1 MTQTNCPNCGA
12 PIVGHKCA
20 YCGTVFDSE
29 YAERPHID
37 RRQRYLDK
45 MYCIGRISME
55 QYLALCEAHAQGLD
69 EYTELKIQS
78 ELLYSD
84 AIRAMKKYAPDLLDK
99 GLLSLNDVRAVE
111 FNPRTE
117 GWELYI

>member
-20 YCGTVFDSE
+20 YCGTVFNPE
-29 YAERPHID
+29 HIEQHHID

-55 QYLALCEAHAQGLD
+55 QYLALCEAHAAGLD

-78 ELLYSD
+78 KLLYQD
-84 AIRAMKKYAPDLLDK
+84 AIAAMKKY
-99 GLLSLNDVRAVE
+99 GGSFNQGVVSLNDVRAVE
-111 FNPRTE
+111 FDPRTE
-117 GWELYI
+117 GWKLYI

>member
-29 YAERPHID
+29 YIEHPHID

-45 MYCIGRISME
+45 MYCIGRITME
-55 QYLALCEAHAQGLD
+55 QYLTLCEAHANGLD
-69 EYTELKIQS
+69 ECTELRMQS
-78 ELLYSD
+78 KLLYQD
-84 AIRAMKKYAPDLLDK
+84 AITEMKKYGRSFDQ
-99 GLLSLNDVRAVE
+99 GVVSLNDVRAVE